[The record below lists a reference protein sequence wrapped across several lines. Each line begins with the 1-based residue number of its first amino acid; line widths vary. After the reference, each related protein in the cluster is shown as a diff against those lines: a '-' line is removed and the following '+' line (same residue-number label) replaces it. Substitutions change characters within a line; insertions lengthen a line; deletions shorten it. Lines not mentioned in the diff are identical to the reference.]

1 MVAEE
6 SLKNMTKFILKAQKT
21 RGHITPSPFFLIS
34 EFFLCGGVGVEGLD
48 HDFEHL
54 KY

>member
-21 RGHITPSPFFLIS
+21 RGHITPSHLFLIS
-34 EFFLCGGVGVEGLD
+34 EFFLWGVEGLD